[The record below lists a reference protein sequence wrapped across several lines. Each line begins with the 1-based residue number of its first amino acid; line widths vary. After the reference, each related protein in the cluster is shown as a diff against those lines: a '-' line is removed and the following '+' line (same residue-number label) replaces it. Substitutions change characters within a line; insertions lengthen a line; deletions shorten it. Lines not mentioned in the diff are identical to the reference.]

1 MNKRFILNSKSSP
14 ARGVVSFLLLLLLVS
29 ARCLSAQTNS
39 IVIENALPGTPSSQW
54 DISGAGDTSIQG
66 FATDI
71 SVNQGGTISFKIKT
85 PASAYRIDIYRIGY
99 YQGNGARYITT
110 VMPSVSLPQSQPA
123 PVTDPTTGL
132 MDYGKWAVSASW
144 QVPTNA
150 TSGVYIAKL
159 VRTDTGGASHIVFVV
174 RNDSSTSAIL
184 FKTSDEAWEAYND
197 YGGNN
202 LYSGTGPGD
211 SGAAFKVSYNRPFNT
226 RGDTSED
233 WLFNAEYPMIRWLEA
248 NGYDVTY
255 STCVD
260 LARSGNLLLQHHLFL
275 SVGHDEYWSG
285 IERTNVET
293 ARTNGVNLGFFSGN
307 EIFWKTRWESSIDGS
322 NTPYRTLV
330 CYKETHANAKI
341 DPTPTW
347 TGSWRDPRFS
357 PPSDGGRP
365 ENALSGTIFMV
376 NGPVSDSIQ
385 VPAAYG
391 SLRFWRNTSVA
402 SLAPG
407 TTATFASGTLGYEWD
422 ESLDNNFR
430 PPGLIFLSSTTVNG
444 DPILQDYGSTY
455 ATGTAT
461 HNLTLYRDPSG
472 ALVFGAGT
480 VQWSWGLDSNHDNG
494 SAAPSPAMQQA
505 TVNLFADM
513 GVQPQTLQSGLVA
526 ATASSDHTPPVSTI
540 LTPASGAMI
549 NYASPVLVTGTA
561 SDTGGGR
568 VAGVEISTDGGAT
581 WHLASGLTN
590 WSYSWIPLQ
599 GGPDKVQARAIDD
612 SCNVQSPAATVSVTV
627 VSTPL
632 TVWPNSASPV
642 VIDQGADNPL
652 EVGVKFRSD
661 VAGFVTGIRFY
672 KCSINIGAHIGDLWT
687 TNGTHLA
694 SAPFTVETPS
704 GWQQVNFTNPV
715 PITSNTVYVA
725 SYHANNGHYSEDD
738 NYFASNGVDN
748 VPLHILANNVSGPNG
763 VYSYGANSVFPTQTW
778 ESANYWVDVAFST
791 TNVVQSLVSIAVSPT
806 NSTLPTGG
814 FQQFTA
820 TGTYSNGG
828 PQDITSQVTWTSTN
842 TAVATVNAAGLVTAV
857 SPGITAISAT
867 MNSVTG
873 STRLTVQAA
882 PLSITT
888 TSLASGFV
896 NTAYAANL
904 AANGGTTPYTWSITS
919 GSLPNGL
926 TLNTNTG
933 AISGTPTGAGT
944 FNFTVQVSDS
954 SHPVQTAT
962 QPLSITIAFLPNT
975 MTIWPSNAVP
985 GTVDAGTDAPVELG
999 VKFHS
1004 DIRGYITSVRFYK
1017 AAANTG
1023 THIGDLWTTN
1033 GTLLATAT
1041 FTGETASGWQQVNF
1055 AAPVSINSN
1064 TIYVAAYHC
1073 NNGHYSA
1080 DDNYFA
1086 TSGVDNPPLHVPA
1099 NGVSGPNGVYTYGAG
1114 SVFPSNG
1121 FNADNYWVDVVFASD
1136 IAPVLPAQ
1144 TNRAINE
1151 LATLTVTNKATG
1163 NGALSYTLVVTNVN
1177 NNSAVTNA
1185 NISTNG
1191 VITWTPGQTQSPGTN
1206 VFTTVVSDG
1215 SLSATNNFT
1224 VTVTEVNSAPTLP
1237 AQSNLTISG
1246 LTSIVVTNTA
1256 GEPNIHSVTAGYAL
1270 TGPAGSA
1277 INPNGI
1283 ISWTPSV
1290 AQVPGVYTFTTVV
1303 SNSNPYD
1310 VVNPQLSA
1318 SNSFTVTVQA
1328 IHNGPVLGVVSNQV
1342 VNELTLLTVTNAATD
1357 NDIPSLPLSYTLV
1370 VTNVNNNSAVTN
1382 ASISTNGVI
1391 TWTPGQTQSPGTN
1404 VFTTVVSDGSLSAT
1418 NNFTVTVTEVN
1429 SAPTLPAQSNLTI
1442 SGLTSIVVTNT
1453 AGEPNIHSVTAGYA
1467 LTGPAGSAIN
1477 PNGIISWTP
1486 SVAQVPGV
1494 YTFTTV
1500 VSNSNPYDVV
1510 NPQLSASNSFT
1521 VTVQAIHNGP
1531 VLGVVSNQVV
1541 NELTLLTVTNAA
1553 TDNDIP
1559 SLPLSYTLVV
1569 TNVNN
1574 NSAVTNAS
1582 ISTNGVITWTPGQ
1595 TQSPGT
1601 NVFTT
1606 VVSDGSLSATNN
1618 FTVTVTEVNSAPTLP
1633 AQSNLTI
1640 SGLTSIVVT
1649 NTAGEP
1655 NIHSVTAGYA
1665 LTGPAGSAI
1674 NPNGII
1680 SWTPSVAQVPGV
1692 YTFTTVVSNSNPY
1705 DVVNPQLS
1713 ASNSFT
1719 VTVNAVHNG
1728 PSLPTQ
1734 SNLTINVLTPLVVTN
1749 TATDSDIPANT
1760 LGYQL
1765 TGPTGSAI
1773 DTNGVITWTPLS
1785 AQGGTTNLFIT
1796 VVTDNGVPP
1805 LSTTNSFEV
1814 IVNPAPVIPPPVIQF
1829 IAVSNGV
1836 AVVTWSSVSN
1846 GIYRL
1851 QYIGGLGGTNWTD
1864 VPPDVQATG
1873 PTSTATNVTGNSTQ
1887 QFYRVMV
1894 VPLP

>member
-1 MNKRFILNSKSSP
+1 MNKRSILNSRSNP
-14 ARGVVSFLLLLLLVS
+14 ATRLLSFVFLQLLLLVVS
-29 ARCLSAQTNS
+29 ARCLYAQATNA
-39 IVIENALPGTPSSQW
+39 IVLENTLPGTPSSQW

-71 SVNQGGTISFKIKT
+71 SVNRGGTISFKIKT
-85 PASAYRIDIYRIGY
+85 TASAYRIDIYRIGY

-123 PVTDPTTGL
+123 PITDPATGL
-132 MDYGKWAVSASW
+132 MDYGNWAVSASW

-260 LARSGNLLLQHHLFL
+260 LARSGNLLLQHRLFL

-422 ESLDNNFR
+422 ESPDNNFR
-430 PPGLIFLSSTTVNG
+430 PAGLIFLSSTTVST

-455 ATGTAT
+455 ATGVAT

-494 SAAPSPAMQQA
+494 SAAPSTAMQQA

-513 GVQPQTLQSGLVA
+513 GVQPQTLQTGLVA

-540 LTPASGAMI
+540 LTPASGA
-549 NYASPVLVTGTA
+549 NVSYASPVVVSGTA

-568 VAGVEISTDGGAT
+568 VAGVEVSTDGGAT

-599 GGPDKVQARAIDD
+599 GGPATIQVRAIDD
-612 SCNVQSPAATVSVTV
+612 SCNVQSTAATVSVTV

-632 TVWPNSASPV
+632 TVWPSSASPTI
-642 VIDQGADNPL
+642 IDQGADNPL
-652 EVGVKFRSD
+652 EMGVKFSSD
-661 VAGFVTGIRFY
+661 VAGFITGIRFY
-672 KCSINIGAHIGDLWT
+672 KCSINVGTHIGDLWT
-687 TNGTHLA
+687 SNGTHLA

-704 GWQQVNFTNPV
+704 GWQEVNFTNPV
-715 PITSNTVYVA
+715 PISSNTVYVA
-725 SYHANNGHYSEDD
+725 SYHANIGHESEDD
-738 NYFASNGVDN
+738 YYFASNGVDN
-748 VPLHILANNVSGPNG
+748 VPLHLLADGVSGPNG
-763 VYSYGANSVFPTQTW
+763 VYSYGANSVFPTNTW
-778 ESANYWVDVAFST
+778 EAANYWVDVAFST
-791 TNVVQSLVSIAVSPT
+791 TNAIQTLISLAVSPT
-806 NSTLPTGG
+806 NTTLLTGG
-814 FQQFTA
+814 SQQFTA
-820 TGTYSNGG
+820 TGTYSNSSTHVTST
-828 PQDITSQVTWTSTN
+828 QDITSQVTWTSTN

-857 SPGITAISAT
+857 SPGTTAIFAT

-873 STRLTVQAA
+873 STLLTVQAG
-882 PLSITT
+882 PLSVTT
-888 TSLASGFV
+888 TSLAGDFV
-896 NTAYAANL
+896 NTAYAATL
-904 AANGGTTPYTWSITS
+904 AASGGTTPYTWSIIS
-919 GSLPNGL
+919 GSLPTGL
-926 TLNTNTG
+926 TLNTSTG
-933 AISGTPTGAGT
+933 TITGIPTAAGT
-944 FNFTVQVSDS
+944 FNFTAQVSDAS
-954 SHPVQTAT
+954 LPVQTAT
-962 QPLSITIAFLPNT
+962 QPLSITIAPLPST
-975 MTIWPSNAVP
+975 LTIWPSSAVP
-985 GTVDAGTDAPVELG
+985 VVVDAGADNPVELG
-999 VKFHS
+999 VKFRS
-1004 DIRGYITSVRFYK
+1004 DIHGFITSIRFYK

-1023 THIGDLWTTN
+1023 THIGDLWTIN

-1055 AAPVSINSN
+1055 ASPVSINSN
-1064 TIYVAAYHC
+1064 TVYVASYHC

-1086 TSGVDNPPLHVPA
+1086 SSGVDNPPLHALA
-1099 NGVSGPNGVYTYGAG
+1099 NGVSGPDGVYTYGAG
-1114 SVFPSNG
+1114 SVFPASG

-1144 TNRAINE
+1144 TNRVINE
-1151 LATLTVTNKATG
+1151 LTTLTVTNTATG
-1163 NGALSYTLVVTNVN
+1163 NGVLSYTLAVTNVITGQVVTNASIN
-1177 NNSAVTNA
+1177 
-1185 NISTNG
+1185 TNG
-1191 VITWTPGQTQSPGTN
+1191 VITWIPTEAQGPSTN
-1206 VFTTVVSDG
+1206 VITTIVSDG
-1215 SLSATNNFT
+1215 SLSATNSFT
-1224 VTVTEVNSAPTLP
+1224 VTVNEVNTAPTLP
-1237 AQSNLTISG
+1237 VQGNRTLVGTQSLT
-1246 LTSIVVTNTA
+1246 VTNA
-1256 GEPNIHSVTAGYAL
+1256 ASDSDIPVNPLGYVL
-1270 TGPAGSA
+1270 TGPTGST
-1277 INPNGI
+1277 IDTNGVI
-1283 ISWTPSV
+1283 RWTPTV
-1290 AQVPGVYTFTTVV
+1290 LQVPGVYTFTTVV
-1303 SNSNPYD
+1303 TDTNVYA
-1310 VVNPQLSA
+1310 VNAQDLSA
-1318 SNSFTVTVQA
+1318 TNSFMVTVQA
-1328 IHNGPVLGVVSNQV
+1328 IHNGPVL
-1342 VNELTLLTVTNAATD
+1342 
-1357 NDIPSLPLSYTLV
+1357 
-1370 VTNVNNNSAVTN
+1370 
-1382 ASISTNGVI
+1382 
-1391 TWTPGQTQSPGTN
+1391 
-1404 VFTTVVSDGSLSAT
+1404 
-1418 NNFTVTVTEVN
+1418 
-1429 SAPTLPAQSNLTI
+1429 PAQSNLTI
-1442 SGLTSIVVTNT
+1442 
-1453 AGEPNIHSVTAGYA
+1453 
-1467 LTGPAGSAIN
+1467 
-1477 PNGIISWTP
+1477 
-1486 SVAQVPGV
+1486 
-1494 YTFTTV
+1494 
-1500 VSNSNPYDVV
+1500 D
-1510 NPQLSASNSFT
+1510 
-1521 VTVQAIHNGP
+1521 
-1531 VLGVVSNQVV
+1531 
-1541 NELTLLTVTNAA
+1541 
-1553 TDNDIP
+1553 
-1559 SLPLSYTLVV
+1559 
-1569 TNVNN
+1569 
-1574 NSAVTNAS
+1574 
-1582 ISTNGVITWTPGQ
+1582 
-1595 TQSPGT
+1595 
-1601 NVFTT
+1601 
-1606 VVSDGSLSATNN
+1606 
-1618 FTVTVTEVNSAPTLP
+1618 
-1633 AQSNLTI
+1633 
-1640 SGLTSIVVT
+1640 
-1649 NTAGEP
+1649 
-1655 NIHSVTAGYA
+1655 
-1665 LTGPAGSAI
+1665 
-1674 NPNGII
+1674 
-1680 SWTPSVAQVPGV
+1680 
-1692 YTFTTVVSNSNPY
+1692 
-1705 DVVNPQLS
+1705 
-1713 ASNSFT
+1713 
-1719 VTVNAVHNG
+1719 
-1728 PSLPTQ
+1728 
-1734 SNLTINVLTPLVVTN
+1734 VLTPLVVTN

-1760 LGYQL
+1760 LNYQL
-1765 TGPTGSAI
+1765 TGPSGSTI
-1773 DTNGVITWTPLS
+1773 DTNGVIRWTPLS

-1796 VVTDNGVPP
+1796 IVTDNGVPP
-1805 LSTTNSFEV
+1805 LSATNSFEV
-1814 IVNPAPVIPPPVIQF
+1814 MVNPAPIIPSPMIQS
-1829 IAVSNGV
+1829 IIVSNGV
-1836 AVVTWSSVSN
+1836 ATVTWSSVSN

-1851 QYIGGLGGTNWTD
+1851 QYVGDLDGTNWTG

-1873 PTSTATNVTGNSTQ
+1873 PTATATNAIGGATQ